1 MQVIRNAQGK
11 TRVEIAQEQQR
22 RKLLAMIHIAKKDL
36 DLADEQYEAILH
48 GFKVE
53 SAKDLS
59 LIQLDSLVKYFKH
72 LGWNYQPKPKRIGP
86 DPKRVKALQE
96 RAKDLAGKLT
106 NGEQRLQGLVRS
118 VCRQTFLEWC
128 TDEMKLERLLKVLG
142 ELIKAQTEGA

>member
-1 MQVIRNAQGK
+1 MQLIRNAQGK
-11 TRVEIAQEQQR
+11 ARIKIAQDQQR
-22 RKLLAMIHIAKKDL
+22 NKLLAMIHIAKKDL
-36 DLADEQYEAILH
+36 GLTEEQYGAILH

-59 LIQLDSLVKYFKH
+59 LIQLDSCVKYFKH
-72 LGWNYQPKPKRIGP
+72 LGWEYQPKPKQGGP

-96 RAKDLAGKLT
+96 RAKELAGKLE

-128 TDEMKLERLLKVLG
+128 TDVVKLERLLKVLG
-142 ELIKAQTEGA
+142 ELNKAQSDGA

>member
-1 MQVIRNAQGK
+1 MQLIRNTQGK

-36 DLADEQYEAILH
+36 GLTAEQYEAILQ

-59 LIQLDSLVKYFKH
+59 LIQLDNCVKYLKH
-72 LGWNYQPKPKRIGP
+72 IGWNYQPKPKRVGP

-96 RAKDLAGKLT
+96 RAKDLAGKLV

-118 VCRQTFLEWC
+118 VCRTTFLEWC
-128 TDEMKLERLLKVLG
+128 TDTVKLERLLKVLG
-142 ELIKAQTEGA
+142 ELIKAEV